1 MKTFNVS
8 ETIQFVGVEELE
20 HESKELINK
29 LANEYYN
36 KIKRS
41 LDNMTSIK
49 VHVKAYN
56 KAGKED
62 KARKWSIQVQVFA
75 PTQRFETSA
84 QDWDIERTLHKAF
97 KAMEKEIQHR
107 LHTDDQR
114 TLRTHEGVHIKIRKP
129 NN

>member
-1 MKTFNVS
+1 MKTFDVK
-8 ETIQFVGVEELE
+8 ETIQFVGVDELE

-29 LANEYYN
+29 LANEYYD

-41 LDNMTSIK
+41 LSDITSMK
-49 VHVKAYN
+49 VHVKVYDE
-56 KAGKED
+56 AGKEE
-62 KARKWSIQVQVFA
+62 KARKWGVHVQVLA
-75 PTQRFETSA
+75 PTQMFETSA

-114 TLRTHEGVHIKIRKP
+114 FKVRRP